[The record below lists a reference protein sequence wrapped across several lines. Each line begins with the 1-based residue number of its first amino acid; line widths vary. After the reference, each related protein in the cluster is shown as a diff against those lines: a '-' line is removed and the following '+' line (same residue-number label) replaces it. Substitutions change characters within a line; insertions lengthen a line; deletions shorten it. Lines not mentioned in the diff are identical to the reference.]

1 MVEDIP
7 VSGQQLSSVAAI
19 ETLIHNRIEHFDR
32 FNLPNGWT
40 NDYRFAKSFPH
51 GAMMPPQ
58 VPPVIH
64 THVQAPLVPPPV
76 ITPGQVS
83 HAVTPGQM
91 PLVYHH
97 APVGLGSRKRKLN
110 MIGSSISTLINERKL
125 LIEAGIGATDNII
138 KEHDARFLVLK
149 DKYNKLEDDIL
160 DNENTPPN

>member
-7 VSGQQLSSVAAI
+7 VLGQQLSSVAAI

-40 NDYRFAKSFPH
+40 NDYRFA
-51 GAMMPPQ
+51 MIPPQ

-76 ITPGQVS
+76 ITPGQVP

-91 PLVYHH
+91 PLVPHH
-97 APVGLGSRKRKLN
+97 APVSLGSRKRKLN

-125 LIEAGIGATDNII
+125 LIEAGIGAADNII

-160 DNENTPPN
+160 ENENTPPN